1 MTSTLDIATIR
12 KSFPILHQEVNG
24 YPLVYLDNAA
34 TTQKPKQVIDTISD
48 YYKSYNANIHRGVH
62 HLSNI
67 ATSHYEAAREKTRAF
82 LNAASEAEVIFTGG
96 TTDSINLVAQT
107 WGRQHLKA
115 GDEIIISVMEH
126 HSNIVPWQMIAEE
139 KAATLKAIPVTESG
153 EWDMEALD
161 VLLTAKTK
169 IVAVNHVSNSLG
181 TINPIKIL
189 IEKAHALGAIVL
201 IDGAQ
206 AVAHFPVDVQ
216 QLDAD
221 FYAFSAHK
229 LYGPTGTGVLY
240 GKKELLESMPPYR
253 GGGEMIKSVTI
264 EKTTYNELPYK
275 FEAGTPNIE
284 GVIGLGAAID
294 YMNSF
299 DWNDIQHHEKD
310 VLALATEKISAIEG
324 LRIYGTAN
332 DKVGVISFQVE
343 GVHPYD
349 LGTLLDKQG
358 IAVRTGH
365 HCTEPLWNHY
375 GVAGSVRASF
385 ALYTTNEEIE
395 IFIGAL
401 KKALQLLR

>member
-12 KSFPILHQEVNG
+12 KSFPILDQEVNG

-34 TTQKPKQVIDTISD
+34 TTQKPQQVIDVLSD
-48 YYKSYNANIHRGVH
+48 YYKSYNANIHRGFH
-62 HLSNI
+62 HLANI
-67 ATSHYEAAREKTRAF
+67 ATSQYEDAREKTRSF
-82 LNAASEAEVIFTGG
+82 LNASSETEIIFTGG

-107 WGRQHLKA
+107 WGRQNLKS
-115 GDEIIISVMEH
+115 GDEILISVMEH

-139 KAATLKAIPVTESG
+139 KGVTLKAIPITEKG
-153 EWDMEALD
+153 EWDIEALE
-161 VLLTAKTK
+161 VLLTARTK
-169 IVAVNHVSNSLG
+169 IVAINHVSNSLG
-181 TINPIKIL
+181 TINPIKSI
-189 IEKAHALGAIVL
+189 IDRAHAFGAIVL

-253 GGGEMIKSVTI
+253 GGGEMIKTVTI
-264 EKTTYNELPYK
+264 AKTTYNELPYK
-275 FEAGTPNIE
+275 FEAGTPNIA

-294 YMNSF
+294 YMHSHH
-299 DWNDIQHHEKD
+299 WNDIQQHEND
-310 VLALATEKISAIEG
+310 LLALATEKISAIAG

-332 DKVGVISFQVE
+332 EKVGVISFQVH

-358 IAVRTGH
+358 VAVRAGH

-375 GVAGSVRASF
+375 GVPGSVRASF